1 MTSRDIL
8 VIDDEVV
15 ITGAVTRICTA
26 EAMSVDAASSGAA
39 ALKLLE
45 SRCYRLI
52 VCDIMMTDVDG
63 FQFLAEAARRGIATP
78 VVMATGY
85 STVENAVRSLSCGAV
100 DFIPKPFTADELLA
114 VVRRGIRCGQL
125 QRLAATPSEEPPD
138 TLAYVPCPSKYYR
151 LGYISWVLV
160 EHEGTALVGITDLFL
175 KTIDGVGGFA
185 LSQVDDD
192 VVQGE
197 SCASVLS
204 LDGATHAVMCPL
216 SGRIVEV
223 NPAPAADP
231 TVVEKDPYFEG
242 WLYRML
248 PSELEPDL
256 KQLTPCSSDR
266 L

>member
-1 MTSRDIL
+1 MTKRDIL
-8 VIDDEVV
+8 VIDDEEV
-15 ITGAVTRICTA
+15 ITGAVVRICTS
-26 EAMSVDAASSGAA
+26 EGMTVDTASSGAA
-39 ALKLLE
+39 ALLLLE
-45 SRCYRLI
+45 SHSYRII

-63 FQFLAEAARRGIATP
+63 FQFLAEASRRGIATP

-125 QRLAATPSEEPPD
+125 QRQAAAPAEELPD
-138 TLAYVPCPSKYYR
+138 SMAYVPCPSKYYR

-160 EHEGTALVGITDLFL
+160 EHEGTALVGITDLFV
-175 KTIDGVGGFA
+175 KTIDGLTGLA
-185 LSQVDDD
+185 LSQVDDE

-197 SCASVLS
+197 TCASVVS
-204 LDGATHAVMCPL
+204 LDGTTHAVMCPL

-223 NPAPAADP
+223 NPAPAAEP
-231 TVVEKDPYFEG
+231 TVIEKDPYFEG
-242 WLYRML
+242 WLYRIL

>member
-1 MTSRDIL
+1 MTNRDIL
-8 VIDDEVV
+8 VIDDEEV
-15 ITGAVTRICTA
+15 ITRAVTRICTA
-26 EAMSVDAASSGAA
+26 ENMSVDTAPSGAVG
-39 ALKLLE
+39 LKLLE
-45 SRCYRLI
+45 SHAYRLI
-52 VCDIMMTDVDG
+52 ICDIMMTDVDG

-114 VVRRGIRCGQL
+114 VVRRGIRCGKL
-125 QRLAATPSEEPPD
+125 QRLAATPAGEQPE

-151 LGYISWVLV
+151 LGYISWVCV
-160 EHEGTALVGITDLFL
+160 EHEGTALAGVTDLFL
-175 KTIDGVGGFA
+175 KTIDGVRA
-185 LSQVDDD
+185 LVLSQVDDE
-192 VVQGE
+192 VIQGE
-197 SCASVLS
+197 SCASVVS
-204 LDGATHAVMCPL
+204 VDATEHAVMCPL

-223 NPAPAADP
+223 NPAPAGDP

-242 WLYRML
+242 WLYRIL

>member
-1 MTSRDIL
+1 MINRDIL
-8 VIDDEVV
+8 VIDDEEV
-15 ITGAVTRICTA
+15 ITRAVTRICTA
-26 EAMSVDAASSGAA
+26 EGMSVDAASSGAA

-45 SRCYRLI
+45 SHCYRLI
-52 VCDIMMTDVDG
+52 VCDIMMTDIDG
-63 FQFLAEAARRGIATP
+63 FQFLAEVARRSIATP

-85 STVENAVRSLSCGAV
+85 STVENAVRSLCCGAV

-125 QRLAATPSEEPPD
+125 QRLAATPAEKLPD

-151 LGYISWVLV
+151 LGYISWVWV
-160 EHEGTALVGITDLFL
+160 EHEGTALAGVTDLFL
-175 KTIDGVGGFA
+175 KTLDGVQA
-185 LSQVDDD
+185 LALAQVDDE

-197 SCASVLS
+197 SCASVIS

-223 NPAPAADP
+223 NSAPASDP
-231 TVVEKDPYFEG
+231 TVIEKDPYFEG
-242 WLYRML
+242 WLYRIL
-248 PSELEPDL
+248 PSELDPDL